1 VAAAKAE
8 ADRRMLDFT
17 TSSSYKGLQ
26 DLVEVGN
33 QMAQN
38 QSDAKVEATEL
49 KAKLEVAAAKLEVA
63 AAKGEAYRRIL
74 DFITSSSY
82 NGPRDLVEVRNQM
95 AQHQSDA
102 IDEV

>member
-1 VAAAKAE
+1 ME
-8 ADRRMLDFT
+8 ATELKLEAT
-17 TSSSYKGLQ
+17 ELKL
-26 DLVEVGN
+26 E
-33 QMAQN
+33 
-38 QSDAKVEATEL
+38 AKVEATEL

-63 AAKGEAYRRIL
+63 AAKGKAYRRIL

-102 IDEV
+102 RDEV